1 MSGLEATIS
10 ALAKRLQKHEG
21 TIETE
26 EAVKTSVV
34 LPFLQGL
41 GYDVFDPSEVTPEF
55 TADVPGKRGEKV
67 DYAIQQNGE
76 LAILIECK
84 GLRTSL
90 DKRHLAQLYR
100 YFSVTNAKFAI
111 LTNGKEYRF
120 YSDLREPNRLD
131 QEPFFIFDLTDNNEV
146 SIAELRKFAK
156 DNFSVEMILA
166 DAERLKYVSA
176 IKGVLQQWISE
187 PPDGLVRLIASEV
200 HEGRLNQSVRD
211 SLAAATTAAFRK
223 VIRDRVRSRLSTAL
237 EDPEPM
243 VEPQKSVTQDGQ
255 EIVTTEEEIE
265 GYLTIKSIL
274 SEKVDPARIYI
285 RDAKSYCAVLLDNN
299 NRKPLARLHFN
310 RAQKYLGLFDGDNEE
325 RIPISTLNE
334 IYQYRNRIVAAG
346 SKYDAGAETTGQ

>member
-1 MSGLEATIS
+1 MSGLETTIS

-26 EAVKTSVV
+26 EAVKTSIV

-76 LAILIECK
+76 LVILIECK

-90 DKRHLAQLYR
+90 DRRHLAQLYR

-111 LTNGKEYRF
+111 LTNGREYRF

-131 QEPFFIFDLTDNNEV
+131 QEPFFVFDLTDNTEAG
-146 SIAELRKFAK
+146 IAELRKFTK
-156 DNFSVEMILA
+156 ENFSVETILA

-176 IKGVLQQWISE
+176 IKAVLQGWMIE
-187 PPDGLVRLIASEV
+187 PPDGLVRLVAAEV
-200 HEGRLNQSVRD
+200 YEGRLSQSVRD
-211 SLAAATTAAFRK
+211 AVAAATVAAFRE
-223 VIRDRVRSRLSTAL
+223 VVRDRVRSRLSTAL
-237 EDPEPM
+237 EDPDPIA
-243 VEPQKSVTQDGQ
+243 EPQAIITPDGQ
-255 EIVTTEEEIE
+255 EIVTTDEEVE
-265 GYLTIKSIL
+265 GYLTIKPIL
-274 SEKVDPARIYI
+274 SEKIDPARIYI

-299 NRKPLARLHFN
+299 NRKPIARLHFN
-310 RAQKYLGLFDGDNEE
+310 RAQKYLGLFDGDGED
-325 RIPISTLNE
+325 RIPISSLNE
-334 IYQYRNRIVAAG
+334 IYRFRDRIITTG
-346 SKYDAGAETTGQ
+346 SKYEVSGEVSP